1 MLSMRIYSEMKQRR
15 LFKLSLLALSIYSH
29 FSVATELNLDFIQGT
44 SVIPSIMK
52 TDTALPAGHYV
63 VDVLV
68 NNERTGRAN
77 IVITEEDEKNNR
89 LCLSSEWLD
98 NAGVMMKKDAYY
110 DVFDKEKQCYVLT
123 RNPHTKVDFD
133 YGAQTLKFNI
143 PQAYLLSKTDPARW
157 DYGVNGGRLKYYSNF
172 NKNVHDD
179 VNAFGNF
186 DGAINLG
193 RWVLSSNMNVSHE
206 RDKTEFTSSDLTMS
220 TAISQ
225 VQGDLLLGKSQ
236 TRTELF
242 SDFNFY
248 GAAIRSNSNMR
259 PWESRG
265 YAPDIS
271 GIASTPSRITV
282 KQNGYTVYSKMVPA
296 GPYRLDDLRPMGNGD
311 LVVTVEDESGNK
323 TEQVYPVTTLPTLL
337 RPGEFQYNVAVGKK
351 NNSNE
356 LDKAFHSDTDLFWL
370 GSLDYGFS
378 TTTLNSA
385 FILNDDYQAGGL
397 GVTQMLGGLGALSLS
412 ANVSKASYDNGEV
425 KTGESFSAKYA
436 KSFTDRTD
444 LQLLTYRYQ
453 SKGYVEF
460 ADFNPKDIWRYARYG
475 GQRSRYEARLSHRF
489 DGTYLS
495 GSYWRQDYWMREGTD
510 TGSTL
515 SFSTSVFDSVS
526 VFLNGSYSKYAWSD
540 KADYAVSLSLSVP
553 FDLKGTRHYSSN
565 SVGYTRTGGTTFNTS
580 VSAMPTERLNYSLSA
595 NAGSKGERGASASA
609 SYAFDAIQTNL
620 GVSRSYNK
628 HGNSQTSFSGS
639 VSGSVLGTSET
650 GPLFTK
656 ESSDTVGI
664 VSIPGV
670 EGISVNGSMPTNRD
684 GNTVV
689 WLSEYSENSINI
701 NMDNVPD
708 DMEFETTSYNV
719 VPTEKA
725 MVYRKFGFENVLR
738 YILRVKDAQ
747 GNYLTGGDAKTEQG
761 LNAGF
766 ISNNGVLLMNM
777 LAEPEAVSV
786 NIGDGKQCRFSVAGL
801 KANTNKVQEVRC
813 E

>member
-1 MLSMRIYSEMKQRR
+1 METRR
-15 LFKLSLLALSIYSH
+15 LFRLSLLALSIYSH
-29 FSVATELNLDFIQGT
+29 FSAATELNLDFIQGT
-44 SVIPSIMK
+44 SVIPSILK
-52 TDTALPAGHYV
+52 GNSAYPGGQYI

-68 NNERTGRAN
+68 NNERTGRADF
-77 IVITEEDEKNNR
+77 VVTEEDEKNNR
-89 LCLSSEWLD
+89 LCLSPEWLD
-98 NAGVMMKKDAYY
+98 NAGVLMKKDAYD

-157 DYGVNGGRLKYYSNF
+157 DYGVNGGRLKYYGNF

-179 VNAFGNF
+179 VHAFGNF
-186 DGAINLG
+186 DAAINLG
-193 RWVLSSNMNVSHE
+193 RWVLSSNMNVSHD
-206 RDKTEFTSSDLTMS
+206 RDKTEFTSSDLTLS

-248 GAAIRSNSNMR
+248 GASLRSNSNMR

-271 GIASTPSRITV
+271 GIAPTPSRITV

-337 RPGEFQYNVAVGKK
+337 RPGEFQYNLAVGKK

-356 LDKAFHSDTDLFWL
+356 LDKAFDSDTGAFWL

-385 FILNDDYQAGGL
+385 LILNEDYQSGGL
-397 GVTQMLGGLGALSLS
+397 GFTQMLGGFGAISLS
-412 ANVSKASYDNGEV
+412 ANVAKASYDNSKE

-460 ADFNPKDIWRYARYG
+460 ADFNPKDTDAWRYG
-475 GQRSRYEARLSHRF
+475 NQKSRYEARLSHRF

-495 GSYWRQDYWMREGTD
+495 GSYWRQDYWMRDGHD

-515 SFSTSVFDSVS
+515 SLSTSFDAVS

-540 KADYAVSLSLSVP
+540 KADYSVSLSLSVP

-565 SVGYTRTGGTTFNTS
+565 SVGYTRTGGSTFNTS
-580 VSAMPTERLNYSLSA
+580 VSAMPTDRFNYSLSA
-595 NAGSKGERGASASA
+595 NAGSKGDRGASASA
-609 SYAFDAIQTNL
+609 SYAFDAIQTNMA
-620 GVSRSYNK
+620 VSRSYNK
-628 HGNSQTSFSGS
+628 QGNSQTSFSGG

-670 EGISVNGSMPTNRD
+670 EGVSVNGSMPTNSK

-689 WLSEYSENSINI
+689 WLSEYSENHINI

-708 DMEFETTSYNV
+708 NVEFETSSFRV
-719 VPTEKA
+719 VPTEGA

-738 YILRVKDAQ
+738 YIVRVKDAQ
-747 GNYLTGGDAKTEQG
+747 GNYLTGGDARTEQG

-777 LAEPEAVSV
+777 LAEPKSVSV
-786 NIGDGKQCRFSVAGL
+786 DTGAGKQCRFSMAGL

>member
-1 MLSMRIYSEMKQRR
+1 MKQCH
-15 LFKLSLLALSIYSH
+15 LLKLSLLALSICSH

-44 SVIPSIMK
+44 SVIPSILK
-52 TDTALPAGHYV
+52 SDAALPAGQYI
-63 VDVLV
+63 VDVIV

-77 IVITEEDEKNNR
+77 LVISEVDEKNNT
-89 LCLSSEWLD
+89 LCLSPEWL
-98 NAGVMMKKDAYY
+98 AHARVMIKKDAY
-110 DVFDKEKQCYVLT
+110 DDAFDKKKQCYVLT
-123 RNPHTKVDFD
+123 RNSHTKVDFD

-157 DYGVNGGRLKYYSNF
+157 DYGVNGGRLKYYGNF
-172 NKNVHDD
+172 NKNVHND
-179 VNAFGNF
+179 VNAFSNF
-186 DGAINLG
+186 DAAINLG
-193 RWVLSSNMNVSHE
+193 RWVLSSNMNVSHN
-206 RDKTEFTSSDLTMS
+206 RDKTEVTSSDLTLS

-225 VQGDLLLGKSQ
+225 AQGDLLLGKSQ

-248 GAAIRSNSNMR
+248 GMALRSNSNMR
-259 PWESRG
+259 PWESRE

-271 GIASTPSRITV
+271 GIAFSPSRISV

-296 GPYRLDDLRPMGNGD
+296 GPYHLDDLRPMGNGD

-323 TEQVYPVTTLPTLL
+323 TEQIYPVTTLPTLL

-356 LDKAFHSDTDLFWL
+356 LDKAIHSDAGLFWL

-378 TTTLNSA
+378 TATLNSA
-385 FILNDDYQAGGL
+385 FILNNDYQAGGL

-412 ANVSKASYDNGEV
+412 ANVSKARYDDGEE

-460 ADFNPKDIWRYARYG
+460 ADFNPKDTWMYVRYDG
-475 GQRSRYEARLSHRF
+475 LRSRYEARLSHRF
-489 DGTYLS
+489 DSIYLS
-495 GSYWRQDYWMREGTD
+495 GSYWRQDYWMHEGTD
-510 TGSTL
+510 IGNTL

-540 KADYAVSLSLSVP
+540 KADYSVSLSLSVP
-553 FDLKGTRHYSSN
+553 FDLKGTQHYASN
-565 SVGYTRTGGTTFNTS
+565 SVGYTHNGGTTFNTS
-580 VSAMPTERLNYSLSA
+580 VSATPTGRFNYSLSA
-595 NAGSKGERGASASA
+595 NVGSKGDRGASASA
-609 SYAFDAIQTNL
+609 SYAFDAIQTNI

-650 GPLFTK
+650 GLLFTK

-670 EGISVNGSMPTNRD
+670 EGVSVNGSMPTNRD

-689 WLSEYSENSINI
+689 WLSEYSENSLNI

-708 DMEFETTSYNV
+708 NMEFETTSYNV

-725 MVYRKFGFENVLR
+725 MIYRKFGFKNVLR
-738 YILRVKDAQ
+738 YILRVKGTQ

-761 LNAGF
+761 INAGF

-777 LAEPEAVSV
+777 LAEPKAVSV
-786 NIGDGKQCRFSVAGL
+786 NTGDGKQCSFSMAGL

>member
-1 MLSMRIYSEMKQRR
+1 MKQRR

-44 SVIPSIMK
+44 SVIPSILK
-52 TDTALPAGHYV
+52 TDTALPAGQYV

-77 IVITEEDEKNNR
+77 LVITEADEKNNS
-89 LCLSSEWLD
+89 LCLSPEWLD
-98 NAGVMMKKDAYY
+98 NAGVMMKQDAY
-110 DVFDKEKQCYVLT
+110 DEAFDKEEQCYVLT
-123 RNPHTKVDFD
+123 RNPHTKVAFD

-157 DYGVNGGRLKYYSNF
+157 DYGVNGGRLKYYGNF
-172 NKNVHDD
+172 NKTVHNDM
-179 VNAFGNF
+179 NAFGNL
-186 DGAINLG
+186 DATINLG
-193 RWVLSSNMNVSHE
+193 RWVLSSNMNVSHV
-206 RDKTEFTSSDLTMS
+206 RDKTEFTSSDLTLS

-225 VQGDLLLGKSQ
+225 VQGDLFLGKSQ

-248 GAAIRSNSNMR
+248 GAALRSNSNMR

-265 YAPDIS
+265 YALDIS
-271 GIASTPSRITV
+271 GVAPTPSRITV

-311 LVVTVEDESGNK
+311 LVVIVEDESGNK
-323 TEQVYPVTTLPTLL
+323 TEQVYPVTILPTLL
-337 RPGEFQYNVAVGKK
+337 RPGEFQYNVAMGKK

-356 LDKAFHSDTDLFWL
+356 LDKAFHSDTGLFWL

-397 GVTQMLGGLGALSLS
+397 GGTQMLGGLGALSLS
-412 ANVSKASYDNGEV
+412 ANVSKASYDNGEE
-425 KTGESFSAKYA
+425 KSGQSFSVKYA

-460 ADFNPKDIWRYARYG
+460 AEFNPKDIWRYG
-475 GQRSRYEARLSHRF
+475 NQKSRYEARLSHRF

-495 GSYWRQDYWMREGTD
+495 GSYWRQDYWMRDGHD

-515 SFSTSVFDSVS
+515 SFSTSVFDSMS
-526 VFLNGSYSKYAWSD
+526 LFLNGSYSKYAWSD
-540 KADYAVSLSLSVP
+540 KADYSVSLSVSVP
-553 FDLKGTRHYSSN
+553 FDLKGPSHYSSN

-580 VSAMPTERLNYSLSA
+580 MSAMPTDRFNYSLSA
-595 NAGSKGERGASASA
+595 NAGSKGDRGASASA
-609 SYAFDAIQTNL
+609 SYAFDAIQTNM
-620 GVSRSYNK
+620 GVSRSYNR

-670 EGISVNGSMPTNRD
+670 EGVSVNSSMPTNSD

-747 GNYLTGGDAKTEQG
+747 GNYLTGGDANTEQG

-777 LAEPEAVSV
+777 LAEPKTVSV
-786 NIGDGKQCRFSVAGL
+786 NTGDGKQCRFSMAGL

>member
-1 MLSMRIYSEMKQRR
+1 MDRRR

-44 SVIPSIMK
+44 SVIPSILK
-52 TDTALPAGHYV
+52 ADAALPAGQYV

-68 NNERTGRAN
+68 NNERTGRVNLA
-77 IVITEEDEKNNR
+77 ITEEDEKNNR
-89 LCLSSEWLD
+89 LCLSPEWLN
-98 NAGVMMKKDAYY
+98 NAGVMMKKDAYD
-110 DVFDKEKQCYVLT
+110 DVFDKEKQCYFLT
-123 RNPHTKVDFD
+123 RTPHTKVDFN

-143 PQAYLLSKTDPARW
+143 PQAYLLSKTDPVRW
-157 DYGVNGGRLKYYSNF
+157 DYGVNGGRLKYYGNF
-172 NKNVHDD
+172 NRTVHGDI
-179 VNAFGNF
+179 NAFGNL
-186 DGAINLG
+186 DAAINLG
-193 RWVLSSNMNVSHE
+193 RWVLSSNMNVSHYK
-206 RDKTEFTSSDLTMS
+206 DKTEFTSSDLTLS

-225 VQGDLLLGKSQ
+225 VRGDLLLGKSQ

-248 GAAIRSNSNMR
+248 GAALRSNSNML

-271 GIASTPSRITV
+271 GVASIPSRITV
-282 KQNGYTVYSKMVPA
+282 KQNGYTVYSKMIPA

-337 RPGEFQYNVAVGKK
+337 RPGEFQYNVAMGKK

-356 LDKAFHSDTDLFWL
+356 LDKAFHSDTGLFWL

-397 GVTQMLGGLGALSLS
+397 GVTQILGGLGALSLS
-412 ANVSKASYDNGEV
+412 ASVSKASYDNEEG
-425 KTGESFSAKYA
+425 KTGQSFSVKYA

-444 LQLLTYRYQ
+444 LQLLTHRYQ

-460 ADFNPKDIWRYARYG
+460 AEFNPKDIWRYG
-475 GQRSRYEARLSHRF
+475 NQKSRYEARLLHRF

-495 GSYWRQDYWMREGTD
+495 GSYWHQDYWMREGSD

-515 SFSTSVFDSVS
+515 SLSTSVFDSVS
-526 VFLNGSYSKYAWSD
+526 VFLNGAYSKYAWSD
-540 KADYAVSLSLSVP
+540 KADYSVSLSLSVP

-565 SVGYTRTGGTTFNTS
+565 SVGYTRIGGTTFNTS
-580 VSAMPTERLNYSLSA
+580 VSATPTDRFNYSLSA
-595 NAGSKGERGASASA
+595 NAGSKGDRGASASA
-609 SYAFDAIQTNL
+609 SYAFDVIQTNM

-628 HGNSQTSFSGS
+628 YGSSQTSFSGS
-639 VSGSVLGTSET
+639 VSGAVLGTTET

-670 EGISVNGSMPTNRD
+670 EGVSVNGSMPTNRD

-701 NMDNVPD
+701 NMENVPD
-708 DMEFETTSYNV
+708 NMEFETTSYNV

-725 MVYRKFGFENVLR
+725 MVYRKFGFEHVLR

-777 LAEPEAVSV
+777 LAEPKAVSV
-786 NIGDGKQCRFSVAGL
+786 NTGDGRQCRFSMAGL

>member
-1 MLSMRIYSEMKQRR
+1 MKLKRFPRI
-15 LFKLSLLALSIYSH
+15 SLLALSIWYSH
-29 FSVATELNLDFIQGT
+29 FSLADELNLDFIQGV
-44 SVIPSIMK
+44 SVIPSILK
-52 TDTALPAGHYV
+52 NDANYPEGQYI
-63 VDVLV
+63 VDVAV
-68 NNERTGRAN
+68 NKERTGRTDLN
-77 IVITEEDEKNNR
+77 ISKEDEQNNM
-89 LCLSSEWLD
+89 LCFTPEWLEK
-98 NAGVMMKKDAYY
+98 AGVLLNADAYQ
-110 DVFDKEKQCYVLT
+110 DVFDEGKGCYVLAKK
-123 RNPHTKVDFD
+123 PHTLIDFD
-133 YGAQTLKFNI
+133 YGAQALNFNI

-157 DYGVNGGRLKYYSNF
+157 DYGVNGGRLKYYGNF
-172 NKNVHDD
+172 NKTVHDD
-179 VNAFGNF
+179 FNAFGNLNA
-186 DGAINLG
+186 AINMG
-193 RWVLSSNMNVSHE
+193 RWVLSSNTNVSYS
-206 RDKTEFTSSDLTMS
+206 DNKTEFASSDLTLS

-248 GAAIRSNSNMR
+248 GAALRSNSNMR
-259 PWESRG
+259 PWDARG

-271 GIASTPSRITV
+271 GVAPTPSRITV

-311 LVVTVEDESGNK
+311 LVVIVEDESGNK

-337 RPGEFQYNVAVGKK
+337 RPGEFQYNVAMGKK

-356 LDKAFHSDTDLFWL
+356 LDKAFHSDTGLFWL
-370 GSLDYGFS
+370 GSLDYGFT

-385 FILNDDYQAGGL
+385 AILNENYQSGGL
-397 GVTQMLGGLGALSLS
+397 GVTQMLGGLGAVSLS
-412 ANVSKASYDNGEV
+412 ANVSKARYDNGEE
-425 KTGESFSAKYA
+425 KTGQSFSAKYA
-436 KSFTDRTD
+436 KNFSDKTD

-475 GQRSRYEARLSHRF
+475 GQRSRYEARLSQRF

-495 GSYWRQDYWMREGTD
+495 GSYWWQDYWMREGHDAGGTV
-510 TGSTL
+510 SM
-515 SFSTSVFDSVS
+515 STSVFDSVS
-526 VFLNGSYSKYAWSD
+526 LFLNGSYSKYAWSD
-540 KADYAVSLSLSVP
+540 KADYSVSLSVSVP

-565 SVGYTRTGGTTFNTS
+565 SVGYTRTGGTTFNSS
-580 VSAMPTERLNYSLSA
+580 VSATPTDRFNYSLGA
-595 NAGSKGERGASASA
+595 NAGSKGDRGASASA
-609 SYAFDAIQTNL
+609 SYAFDAIQTNM
-620 GVSRSYNK
+620 GVSRSYSK
-628 HGNSQTSFSGS
+628 RGNSQTSFSGS

-670 EGISVNGSMPTNRD
+670 EGVSVNGSMPTNSD

-708 DMEFETTSYNV
+708 NMEFETTSYNV

-747 GNYLTGGDAKTEQG
+747 GNDLTGGDAKTELG

-777 LAEPEAVSV
+777 LAEPKTVSV
-786 NIGDGKQCRFSVAGL
+786 DTGDGKQCRFSMAGL
-801 KANTNKVQEVRC
+801 KANINKVQEVRC

>member
-1 MLSMRIYSEMKQRR
+1 
-15 LFKLSLLALSIYSH
+15 
-29 FSVATELNLDFIQGT
+29 
-44 SVIPSIMK
+44 
-52 TDTALPAGHYV
+52 
-63 VDVLV
+63 
-68 NNERTGRAN
+68 
-77 IVITEEDEKNNR
+77 
-89 LCLSSEWLD
+89 
-98 NAGVMMKKDAYY
+98 MMKKNAY
-110 DVFDKEKQCYVLT
+110 DGVFDKEKQCYVLT

-133 YGAQTLKFNI
+133 YGAQTLKFKI
-143 PQAYLLSKTDPARW
+143 PRAYLLSKTDA
-157 DYGVNGGRLKYYSNF
+157 
-172 NKNVHDD
+172 
-179 VNAFGNF
+179 
-186 DGAINLG
+186 AINLG
-193 RWVLSSNMNVSHE
+193 RRVLSSNMNIS
-206 RDKTEFTSSDLTMS
+206 RSDNKTELTSSDLTLS

-248 GAAIRSNSNMR
+248 GAALRSNSNMR

-282 KQNGYTVYSKMVPA
+282 KQNGYTVYSRMVPA

-323 TEQVYPVTTLPTLL
+323 IEQIYPVTTLPTLL
-337 RPGEFQYNVAVGKK
+337 RLGDFQYNLAVGKK

-356 LDKAFHSDTDLFWL
+356 LDKAFHSDSGLFWL

-385 FILNDDYQAGGL
+385 FILNVDYQAGGL
-397 GVTQMLGGLGALSLS
+397 GVTQMLGRLGALSLS
-412 ANVSKASYDNGEV
+412 ANVSKASYDDGEV

-436 KSFTDRTD
+436 KSFSARTD

-460 ADFNPKDIWRYARYG
+460 VDFNPVDSWRRRG
-475 GQRSRYEARLSHRF
+475 GNQKSRYEARLSHRF

-495 GSYWRQDYWMREGTD
+495 GSYWRQDYWIREGHD
-510 TGSTL
+510 TGGTL
-515 SFSTSVFDSVS
+515 SLSTSFDGVS
-526 VFLNGSYSKYAWSD
+526 VFLNGTHSRYVWSD
-540 KADYAVSLSLSVP
+540 KADYSVSLNLSVP
-553 FDLKGTRHYSSN
+553 FDLKGTRNYSSN
-565 SVGYTRTGGTTFNTS
+565 SVGYTRTSGTTFNSS
-580 VSAMPTERLNYSLSA
+580 VSAMPTDRFNYSLSA
-595 NAGSKGERGASASA
+595 NAGSKGNRGASASA
-609 SYAFDAIQTNL
+609 SYAFDAIQTNM
-620 GVSRSYNK
+620 GVSRSYSK

-639 VSGSVLGTSET
+639 ISGSVLGTAET

-656 ESSDTVGI
+656 ESSGTVGI
-664 VSIPGV
+664 ISIPGV
-670 EGISVNGSMPTNRD
+670 KGVSVNSSMPTNSR

-708 DMEFETTSYNV
+708 NMEFETTSYKV
-719 VPTEKA
+719 VPTEGA

-777 LAEPEAVSV
+777 LAEPTSVSV
-786 NIGDGKQCRFSVAGL
+786 DTGDGKQCRFSMAGL
-801 KANTNKVQEVRC
+801 KANTNKGQEVRC

>member
-1 MLSMRIYSEMKQRR
+1 MKQRR

-29 FSVATELNLDFIQGT
+29 FSIATELNLDFIHGA
-44 SVIPSIMK
+44 SFIPSILK
-52 TDTALPAGHYV
+52 TDTTLPAGQYA

-68 NNERTGRAN
+68 NNERTGRVN
-77 IVITEEDEKNNR
+77 LIITEEDEKNNR
-89 LCLSSEWLD
+89 LCLSPEWLN
-98 NAGVMMKKDAYY
+98 NAGVIMRKESY
-110 DVFDKEKQCYVLT
+110 DNVLDKEKQCYVLT

-157 DYGVNGGRLKYYSNF
+157 DYGVNGGRLKYYGNF
-172 NKNVHDD
+172 NKT
-179 VNAFGNF
+179 
-186 DGAINLG
+186 
-193 RWVLSSNMNVSHE
+193 RWVLSSNMNVSHV
-206 RDKTEFTSSDLTMS
+206 RDKTKITSSDLTLS
-220 TAISQ
+220 TAISP

-236 TRTELF
+236 TRTGLF

-248 GAAIRSNSNMR
+248 GAALRSNSNMR

-282 KQNGYTVYSKMVPA
+282 KQNEYTVYSKMVPA

-311 LVVTVEDESGNK
+311 LVVIIEDESGHK

-337 RPGEFQYNVAVGKK
+337 RPGEFQYNLAAGKK
-351 NNSNE
+351 NNSND
-356 LDKAFHSDTDLFWL
+356 LDKAFHSDTGLFWL

-378 TTTLNSA
+378 TTTLNSS

-397 GVTQMLGGLGALSLS
+397 GVTQMLGELGALSLS
-412 ANVSKASYDNGEV
+412 ANVSKARYDDAEV
-425 KTGESFSAKYA
+425 KTGESFSVKYA
-436 KSFTDRTD
+436 KSFAERTD

-453 SKGYVEF
+453 SKGYTEF
-460 ADFNPKDIWRYARYG
+460 ADFNPKDMKRYG
-475 GQRSRYEARLSHRF
+475 TQKSRYEARLSHRF
-489 DGTYLS
+489 DNTYLS
-495 GSYWRQDYWMREGTD
+495 GSYWRQDYWMREGHD
-510 TGSTL
+510 IGGTL
-515 SFSTSVFDSVS
+515 SLSSSFDGVS
-526 VFLNGSYSKYAWSD
+526 VFLNGSHSKYVWSD
-540 KADYAVSLSLSVP
+540 KADYSVSLSLSVP
-553 FDLKGTRHYSSN
+553 FGLKGPHHYSSN

-580 VSAMPTERLNYSLSA
+580 VSAMPTERLNYSLNA
-595 NAGSKGERGASASA
+595 NAGSKGERGASASV

-620 GVSRSYNK
+620 GGSRTYSK

-639 VSGSVLGTSET
+639 VSGSVLGTSES

-670 EGISVNGSMPTNRD
+670 EGVSVNGSMPTNHD
-684 GNTVV
+684 GNTIV

-701 NMDNVPD
+701 NMENVPD

-725 MVYRKFGFENVLR
+725 IVYRKFGFENVLR

-766 ISNNGVLLMNM
+766 ISNNGVLLINM
-777 LAEPEAVSV
+777 LAEPKAVRV
-786 NIGDGKQCRFSVAGL
+786 NTADGKQCHFSMAGL

>member
-1 MLSMRIYSEMKQRR
+1 MKLRR
-15 LFKLSLLALSIYSH
+15 FPKISLLALSIWYSH
-29 FSVATELNLDFIQGT
+29 FSLADELNLDFIQGV
-44 SVIPSIMK
+44 SVIPSILK
-52 TDTALPAGHYV
+52 SDANYPEGQYI
-63 VDVLV
+63 VDVAV
-68 NNERTGRAN
+68 NKERTGRIDLN
-77 IVITEEDEKNNR
+77 ISKEDEQNNM
-89 LCLSSEWLD
+89 LCFSPEWLEK
-98 NAGVMMKKDAYY
+98 AGVMLNTDAYQ
-110 DVFDKEKQCYVLT
+110 DVFDEGKGCYFLAKK
-123 RNPHTKVDFD
+123 PHTLIDFD
-133 YGAQTLKFNI
+133 YGAQALNFNI

-157 DYGVNGGRLKYYSNF
+157 DYGVNGGRLKYYGNF
-172 NKNVHDD
+172 NKTVHNDF
-179 VNAFGNF
+179 NAFGNL
-186 DGAINLG
+186 DAAINLG
-193 RWVLSSNMNVSHE
+193 RWVLSSNMNVSHS
-206 RDKTEFTSSDLTMS
+206 DNKTEFTSSDLTLS

-248 GAAIRSNSNMR
+248 GAALRSNSNMR

-271 GIASTPSRITV
+271 GVAPTPSRITV

-356 LDKAFHSDTDLFWL
+356 LDKAFDSDTGLFWL
-370 GSLDYGFS
+370 GSLDYGFT

-385 FILNDDYQAGGL
+385 AILNENYQSGGL
-397 GVTQMLGGLGALSLS
+397 GVTQMLGGLGAVSLS
-412 ANVSKASYDNGEV
+412 ANVSKARYDNGEE
-425 KTGESFSAKYA
+425 KTGQSFSAKYA
-436 KSFTDRTD
+436 KSFSDKTD

-475 GQRSRYEARLSHRF
+475 GQRSRYEARLSQRF

-495 GSYWRQDYWMREGTD
+495 GSYWWQDYWMREGHDAGGTV
-510 TGSTL
+510 SM
-515 SFSTSVFDSVS
+515 STSVFDSVS
-526 VFLNGSYSKYAWSD
+526 LFLNGSYSKYAWSD
-540 KADYAVSLSLSVP
+540 KPDYSVSLSVSVP

-565 SVGYTRTGGTTFNTS
+565 SVGYTRTGGTTFNSS
-580 VSAMPTERLNYSLSA
+580 VSATPTDRFNYSLGA
-595 NAGSKGERGASASA
+595 NAGSKGDRGASASA
-609 SYAFDAIQTNL
+609 SYAFDAIQTNF
-620 GVSRSYNK
+620 GVSRSYSK
-628 HGNSQTSFSGS
+628 QGYSQTSFSGS
-639 VSGSVLGTSET
+639 VSGSVLGTTET

-670 EGISVNGSMPTNRD
+670 EGVSVNGSMPTNSD

-777 LAEPEAVSV
+777 LAEPKTVSV
-786 NIGDGKQCRFSVAGL
+786 NTGDGKQCRFSMAGL
-801 KANTNKVQEVRC
+801 KANTDKVQEVRC

>member
-1 MLSMRIYSEMKQRR
+1 MKLRR

-44 SVIPSIMK
+44 RVIPSILK
-52 TDTALPAGHYV
+52 TDTALPAGQYF

-68 NNERTGRAN
+68 NNGRVGRAN
-77 IVITEEDEKNNR
+77 LVITEADEKNNR

-98 NAGVMMKKDAYY
+98 NAGVMMKKDAY
-110 DVFDKEKQCYVLT
+110 DDAFDKEKQCYVLA

-143 PQAYLLSKTDPARW
+143 PQAYLLSKTDPSRW
-157 DYGVNGGRLKYYSNF
+157 DYGVNGGRLKYYGNF

-186 DGAINLG
+186 DAVINLG
-193 RWVLSSNMNVSHE
+193 RWILSSNMNVSHD
-206 RDKTEFTSSDLTMS
+206 RDKTEFTSSDLTLS

-248 GAAIRSNSNMR
+248 GAALRSNSNMR

-296 GPYRLDDLRPMGNGD
+296 GPYRLDDLRPMGNGN

-337 RPGEFQYNVAVGKK
+337 RPGEFQYNLAAGKK

-356 LDKAFHSDTDLFWL
+356 LDKAFHSDTGLFWL

-460 ADFNPKDIWRYARYG
+460 ADFNPKDVWRYG
-475 GQRSRYEARLSHRF
+475 NQKSRYEARLSHRF

-495 GSYWRQDYWMREGTD
+495 GSWWHQDYWMREGAD

-526 VFLNGSYSKYAWSD
+526 VFLNGSYSKYTWSD
-540 KADYAVSLSLSVP
+540 KADYSVSLSLSVP

-565 SVGYTRTGGTTFNTS
+565 SVGYIRNGGTTFNTS
-580 VSAMPTERLNYSLSA
+580 VSATPTDRFNYSLSA
-595 NAGSKGERGASASA
+595 NAGSKGDRGASASA
-609 SYAFDAIQTNL
+609 SYAFDAIQTNMR
-620 GVSRSYNK
+620 VSRSYNK

-639 VSGSVLGTSET
+639 ASGSVLSTSET

-656 ESSDTVGI
+656 ESADTVGI

-670 EGISVNGSMPTNRD
+670 EGVSVNGSMPTNSD

-708 DMEFETTSYNV
+708 NMEFETTSYNV

-761 LNAGF
+761 VNAGF

-777 LAEPEAVSV
+777 LAEPKTVSV
-786 NIGDGKQCRFSVAGL
+786 DTGTGKQCHFSMAGL
-801 KANTNKVQEVRC
+801 KVNTNKVQEVRC

>member
-1 MLSMRIYSEMKQRR
+1 MKQRR

-44 SVIPSIMK
+44 SVIPSILK
-52 TDTALPAGHYV
+52 TDTALPAGQYV

-77 IVITEEDEKNNR
+77 LVITEADEKNNS
-89 LCLSSEWLD
+89 LCLSPEWLD
-98 NAGVMMKKDAYY
+98 NAGVMMKQDAY
-110 DVFDKEKQCYVLT
+110 DEAFDKEEQCYVLT
-123 RNPHTKVDFD
+123 RNPHTKVAFD

-157 DYGVNGGRLKYYSNF
+157 DYGVNGGRLKYYGNF
-172 NKNVHDD
+172 NKTVHNDM
-179 VNAFGNF
+179 NAFGNL
-186 DGAINLG
+186 DATINLG
-193 RWVLSSNMNVSHE
+193 RWVLSSNMNVSHV
-206 RDKTEFTSSDLTMS
+206 RDKTEFTSSDLTLS

-225 VQGDLLLGKSQ
+225 VQGDLFLGKSQ

-248 GAAIRSNSNMR
+248 GAALRSNSNMR
-259 PWESRG
+259 PRESRG
-265 YAPDIS
+265 YALDIS
-271 GIASTPSRITV
+271 GVAPTPSRITV

-311 LVVTVEDESGNK
+311 LVVIVEDESGNK
-323 TEQVYPVTTLPTLL
+323 TEQVYPVTILPTLL
-337 RPGEFQYNVAVGKK
+337 RPGEFQYNVAMGKK

-356 LDKAFHSDTDLFWL
+356 LDKAFHSDTGLFWL

-397 GVTQMLGGLGALSLS
+397 GGTQMLGGLGALSLS
-412 ANVSKASYDNGEV
+412 ANVSKASYDNGEE
-425 KTGESFSAKYA
+425 KSGQSFSVKYA

-460 ADFNPKDIWRYARYG
+460 AEFNPKDIWRYG
-475 GQRSRYEARLSHRF
+475 NQKSRYEARLSHRF

-495 GSYWRQDYWMREGTD
+495 GSYWRQDYWMRDGHD

-515 SFSTSVFDSVS
+515 SFSTSVFDSMS
-526 VFLNGSYSKYAWSD
+526 LFLNGSYSKYAWSD
-540 KADYAVSLSLSVP
+540 KADYSVSLSVSVP
-553 FDLKGTRHYSSN
+553 FDLKGPRHYSSN

-580 VSAMPTERLNYSLSA
+580 MSAMPTDRFNYSLSA
-595 NAGSKGERGASASA
+595 NAGSKGDRGASASA
-609 SYAFDAIQTNL
+609 SYAFDAIQTNM
-620 GVSRSYNK
+620 GVSRSYNR

-670 EGISVNGSMPTNRD
+670 EGVSVNSSMPTNSD

-747 GNYLTGGDAKTEQG
+747 GNYLTGGDANTEQG

-777 LAEPEAVSV
+777 LAEPKTVSV
-786 NIGDGKQCRFSVAGL
+786 NTGDGKQCRFSMAGL

>member
-1 MLSMRIYSEMKQRR
+1 MKLKR
-15 LFKLSLLALSIYSH
+15 FPEISLLALSIWYSH
-29 FSVATELNLDFIQGT
+29 FSLADELNLDFIQGV
-44 SVIPSIMK
+44 SVIPSILK
-52 TDTALPAGHYV
+52 NDANYPEGQYI
-63 VDVLV
+63 VDVAV
-68 NNERTGRAN
+68 NKERTGRTDLN
-77 IVITEEDEKNNR
+77 ISKEDEQNNM
-89 LCLSSEWLD
+89 LCFTPEWLEK
-98 NAGVMMKKDAYY
+98 AGVLLNADAYQ
-110 DVFDKEKQCYVLT
+110 DVFDEGKGCYVLAKK
-123 RNPHTKVDFD
+123 PHTLIDFD
-133 YGAQTLKFNI
+133 YGAQALNFNI

-157 DYGVNGGRLKYYSNF
+157 DYGVNGGRLKYYGNF
-172 NKNVHDD
+172 NKTVHNDF
-179 VNAFGNF
+179 NAFGNF
-186 DGAINLG
+186 DAAINLG
-193 RWVLSSNMNVSHE
+193 RWVLSSNMNVSHS
-206 RDKTEFTSSDLTMS
+206 DNKTEFTSSDLTLS

-248 GAAIRSNSNMR
+248 GAALRSNSNMR

-271 GIASTPSRITV
+271 GVAPTPSRITV

-356 LDKAFHSDTDLFWL
+356 LDKAFDSDTGLFWL
-370 GSLDYGFS
+370 GSLDYGFT

-385 FILNDDYQAGGL
+385 AILNENYQSGGL
-397 GVTQMLGGLGALSLS
+397 GVTQMLGGLGAVSLS
-412 ANVSKASYDNGEV
+412 ANVSKARYDNGEE
-425 KTGESFSAKYA
+425 KTGQSFSAKYA
-436 KSFTDRTD
+436 KSFSDKTD

-475 GQRSRYEARLSHRF
+475 GQRSRYEARLSQRF

-495 GSYWRQDYWMREGTD
+495 GSYWWQDYWMREGHDAGGTV
-510 TGSTL
+510 SM
-515 SFSTSVFDSVS
+515 STSVFDSVS
-526 VFLNGSYSKYAWSD
+526 LFLNGSYSKYAWSD
-540 KADYAVSLSLSVP
+540 KPDYSVSLSVSVP

-565 SVGYTRTGGTTFNTS
+565 SVGYTRTGGTTFNSS
-580 VSAMPTERLNYSLSA
+580 VSATPTDRFNYSLGA
-595 NAGSKGERGASASA
+595 NAGSKGDRGASASA
-609 SYAFDAIQTNL
+609 SYAFDAIQTNF
-620 GVSRSYNK
+620 GVSRSYSK
-628 HGNSQTSFSGS
+628 QGYSQTSFSGS
-639 VSGSVLGTSET
+639 VSGSVLGTTET

-670 EGISVNGSMPTNRD
+670 EGVSVNGSMPTNSD

-708 DMEFETTSYNV
+708 NMEFETTSYNV

-777 LAEPEAVSV
+777 LAEPKTVSV
-786 NIGDGKQCRFSVAGL
+786 NTGDGKQCRFSMAGL

>member
-1 MLSMRIYSEMKQRR
+1 MKQRR
-15 LFKLSLLALSIYSH
+15 LFKLSLLALSLYSH
-29 FSVATELNLDFIQGT
+29 FSVSTELNLDFIQGT
-44 SVIPSIMK
+44 SVIPSILK
-52 TDTALPAGHYV
+52 TDSALPAGQYV

-68 NNERTGRAN
+68 NNERTGRTN
-77 IVITEEDEKNNR
+77 LFITEEDEKNNR
-89 LCLSSEWLD
+89 LCLTPEWLD
-98 NAGVMMKKDAYY
+98 NAGVMMKKDAY
-110 DVFDKEKQCYVLT
+110 DDAFDKEKQCYVLT
-123 RNPHTKVDFD
+123 RNTHTKVDFD
-133 YGAQTLKFNI
+133 YGAQSLKFNI
-143 PQAYLLSKTDPARW
+143 PQAYILSKTDPARW
-157 DYGVNGGRLKYYSNF
+157 DYGVNGGRLKYYGNF
-172 NKNVHDD
+172 NKTVHNDF
-179 VNAFGNF
+179 NGFGNL
-186 DGAINLG
+186 DAAINLG
-193 RWVLSSNMNVSHE
+193 RWVLSSNMNVSHS
-206 RDKTEFTSSDLTMS
+206 DNKTEFTSSDLTLS

-248 GAAIRSNSNMR
+248 GAALRSNRNMR

-271 GIASTPSRITV
+271 GIAPTPSRITV

-323 TEQVYPVTTLPTLL
+323 TEQFYPVTTLPSLL
-337 RPGEFQYNVAVGKK
+337 RPGEFQYNVAMGKK
-351 NNSNE
+351 NNSNK
-356 LDKAFHSDTDLFWL
+356 LDKAFHSDTGLFWL

-412 ANVSKASYDNGEV
+412 ANVSKASYDYGEV
-425 KTGESFSAKYA
+425 KTGKSFSAKYA

-453 SKGYVEF
+453 SKGHVEF
-460 ADFNPKDIWRYARYG
+460 ADFNPKDIWRYARFG

-495 GSYWRQDYWMREGTD
+495 GSWWHRDYWMREGTD

-540 KADYAVSLSLSVP
+540 KADYSVSMSVSVP

-565 SVGYTRTGGTTFNTS
+565 SVGYTQNGGSTFNTS
-580 VSAMPTERLNYSLSA
+580 VSAIPTDRFNYSLSA
-595 NAGSKGERGASASA
+595 NVGSKGSRGISASA
-609 SYAFDAIQTNL
+609 SYAFDAIQTNM

-628 HGNSQTSFSGS
+628 HGSSQTSFSGS
-639 VSGSVLGTSET
+639 ITGSVLGTSET

-670 EGISVNGSMPTNRD
+670 EGVSVNSSMPTNSD

-708 DMEFETTSYNV
+708 DMEFETTSYKV

-725 MVYRKFGFENVLR
+725 IVYRKFGFENVLR

-766 ISNNGVLLMNM
+766 ISNSGVLLMNM
-777 LAEPEAVSV
+777 LAEPQTVSV
-786 NIGDGKQCRFSVAGL
+786 NTGDGKQCRFSIVGL

>member
-1 MLSMRIYSEMKQRR
+1 MKQRR
-15 LFKLSLLALSIYSH
+15 LFKLSLLALSMYSH
-29 FSVATELNLDFIQGT
+29 FSVSTELNLDFIQGT
-44 SVIPSIMK
+44 SVIPSILK
-52 TDTALPAGHYV
+52 TDTTLPAGQYV

-68 NNERTGRAN
+68 NNERTKRAN
-77 IVITEEDEKNNR
+77 LVITEEDETNDS
-89 LCLSSEWLD
+89 LCLTPEWLD
-98 NAGVMMKKDAYY
+98 NAGVMMKK
-110 DVFDKEKQCYVLT
+110 
-123 RNPHTKVDFD
+123 N
-133 YGAQTLKFNI
+133 
-143 PQAYLLSKTDPARW
+143 AYLLSKTDPARW
-157 DYGVNGGRLKYYSNF
+157 DYGVNGGRLKYYGNF
-172 NKNVHDD
+172 NKTVHNDF
-179 VNAFGNF
+179 NAFGNL
-186 DGAINLG
+186 DAAINLG
-193 RWVLSSNMNVSHE
+193 RWVLSSNMNIS
-206 RDKTEFTSSDLTMS
+206 RSDNKTELTSSDLTLS

-248 GAAIRSNSNMR
+248 GAALRSNSNMR

-282 KQNGYTVYSKMVPA
+282 KQNGYTVYSRMVPA

-323 TEQVYPVTTLPTLL
+323 IEQIYPVTTLPTLL
-337 RPGEFQYNVAVGKK
+337 RPGDFQYNLAVGKK

-356 LDKAFHSDTDLFWL
+356 LDKAFHSDSGLFWL

-385 FILNDDYQAGGL
+385 FILNVDYQAGGL

-412 ANVSKASYDNGEV
+412 ANVSKASYDDGEV

-436 KSFTDRTD
+436 KSFSARTD

-460 ADFNPKDIWRYARYG
+460 VDFNPVDSWRRRG
-475 GQRSRYEARLSHRF
+475 GNQKSRYEARLSHRF
-489 DGTYLS
+489 DDTYLS
-495 GSYWRQDYWMREGTD
+495 GSYWRQDYWIREGHD
-510 TGSTL
+510 TGGTL
-515 SFSTSVFDSVS
+515 SLSTSFDGVS
-526 VFLNGSYSKYAWSD
+526 VFLNGTHSRYVWSD
-540 KADYAVSLSLSVP
+540 KADYSVSLNLSVP
-553 FDLKGTRHYSSN
+553 FDLKGTRNYSSN
-565 SVGYTRTGGTTFNTS
+565 SVGYTRTSGTTFNSS
-580 VSAMPTERLNYSLSA
+580 VSAMPTDRFNYSLSA
-595 NAGSKGERGASASA
+595 NAGSKGNRGASASA
-609 SYAFDAIQTNL
+609 SYAFDAIQTNM
-620 GVSRSYNK
+620 GVSRSYSK

-639 VSGSVLGTSET
+639 ISGSVLGTAET

-656 ESSDTVGI
+656 ESSGTVGI
-664 VSIPGV
+664 ISIPGV
-670 EGISVNGSMPTNRD
+670 KGVSVNSSMPTNSR

-708 DMEFETTSYNV
+708 NMEFETTSYKV
-719 VPTEKA
+719 VPTEGA

-777 LAEPEAVSV
+777 LAEPTSVSV
-786 NIGDGKQCRFSVAGL
+786 DTGDGKQCRFSMAGL

>member
-1 MLSMRIYSEMKQRR
+1 MTLKRFPKI
-15 LFKLSLLALSIYSH
+15 SLLALSIWYSH
-29 FSVATELNLDFIQGT
+29 FSLADELNFDFIKGV
-44 SVIPSIMK
+44 SVIPSILK
-52 TDTALPAGHYV
+52 TDANYPEGQYV
-63 VDVLV
+63 VDVIV
-68 NNERTGRAN
+68 NKERTGRLGL
-77 IVITEEDEKNNR
+77 IISKEDEQNNM
-89 LCLSSEWLD
+89 LCFSPEWLEK
-98 NAGVMMKKDAYY
+98 AGVMLNPDAY
-110 DVFDKEKQCYVLT
+110 DDIFDEGKGCYVLS
-123 RNPHTKVDFD
+123 RKPHTRVDFD
-133 YGAQTLKFNI
+133 YGSQTLNFNI
-143 PQAYLLSKTDPARW
+143 PQAYILSKADPARW
-157 DYGVNGGRLKYYSNF
+157 DYGVNGGRLKYYGNF
-172 NKNVHDD
+172 NKTDHNDF
-179 VNAFGNF
+179 NAFGNL
-186 DGAINLG
+186 DAAINMG
-193 RWVLSSNMNVSHE
+193 RWVLSSNMNVSHS
-206 RDKTEFTSSDLTMS
+206 DNKTGLTSSDLTLS

-248 GAAIRSNSNMR
+248 GAALRSNSNMR

-271 GIASTPSRITV
+271 GIAPTPSRITV
-282 KQNGYTVYSKMVPA
+282 KQNGYTVYSKMVPT

-356 LDKAFHSDTDLFWL
+356 LDKAFHSDTGLFWL

-385 FILNDDYQAGGL
+385 LILNDDYQAGGL

-412 ANVSKASYDNGEV
+412 ANISKASYDKGEV

-436 KSFTDRTD
+436 KNFTDRTD

-460 ADFNPKDIWRYARYG
+460 ADFNPKDIWRYG
-475 GQRSRYEARLSHRF
+475 NKKSRYEARLSHRF
-489 DGTYLS
+489 EDAYLS
-495 GSYWRQDYWMREGTD
+495 GSYWRQDYWMRKGHD

-515 SFSTSVFDSVS
+515 SLSTSVFDSVS
-526 VFLNGSYSKYAWSD
+526 LFLNGSYSKYAWLD
-540 KADYAVSLSLSVP
+540 KADYSVSMSVSIP

-565 SVGYTRTGGTTFNTS
+565 SVGYTRNGGTTFNTS
-580 VSAMPTERLNYSLSA
+580 VSATPTDRFNYSLNA
-595 NAGSKGERGASASA
+595 NAGSKGDRGASVSA
-609 SYAFDAIQTNL
+609 SYAFDAIQTNM
-620 GVSRSYNK
+620 GVSSSYNK
-628 HGNSQTSFSGS
+628 RGNSQTSFSGS

-670 EGISVNGSMPTNRD
+670 EGVSVNGSMPTNSD

-719 VPTEKA
+719 VPTGKA

-747 GNYLTGGDAKTEQG
+747 GNDLTGGDAKTEQG

-777 LAEPEAVSV
+777 LAEPKTVSV
-786 NIGDGKQCRFSVAGL
+786 DTGTGKQCRFSMAGL

>member
-1 MLSMRIYSEMKQRR
+1 MNISRSDNK
-15 LFKLSLLALSIYSH
+15 
-29 FSVATELNLDFIQGT
+29 TEL
-44 SVIPSIMK
+44 
-52 TDTALPAGHYV
+52 
-63 VDVLV
+63 
-68 NNERTGRAN
+68 
-77 IVITEEDEKNNR
+77 
-89 LCLSSEWLD
+89 
-98 NAGVMMKKDAYY
+98 
-110 DVFDKEKQCYVLT
+110 
-123 RNPHTKVDFD
+123 
-133 YGAQTLKFNI
+133 
-143 PQAYLLSKTDPARW
+143 
-157 DYGVNGGRLKYYSNF
+157 
-172 NKNVHDD
+172 
-179 VNAFGNF
+179 
-186 DGAINLG
+186 
-193 RWVLSSNMNVSHE
+193 
-206 RDKTEFTSSDLTMS
+206 TSSDLTLS

-248 GAAIRSNSNMR
+248 GAALRSNSNMR

-282 KQNGYTVYSKMVPA
+282 KQNGYTVYSRMVPA

-323 TEQVYPVTTLPTLL
+323 IEQIYPVTTLPTLL
-337 RPGEFQYNVAVGKK
+337 RPGDFQYNLAVGKK

-356 LDKAFHSDTDLFWL
+356 LDKAFHSDSGLFWL

-385 FILNDDYQAGGL
+385 FILNVDYQAGGL

-412 ANVSKASYDNGEV
+412 ANVSKASYDDGEV

-436 KSFTDRTD
+436 KSFSARTD

-460 ADFNPKDIWRYARYG
+460 VDFNPVDSWRRRG
-475 GQRSRYEARLSHRF
+475 GNQKSRYEARLSHRF
-489 DGTYLS
+489 DDTYLS
-495 GSYWRQDYWMREGTD
+495 GSYWRQDYWIREGHD
-510 TGSTL
+510 TGGTL
-515 SFSTSVFDSVS
+515 SLSTSFDGVS
-526 VFLNGSYSKYAWSD
+526 VFLNGTHSRYVWSD
-540 KADYAVSLSLSVP
+540 KADYSVS
-553 FDLKGTRHYSSN
+553 RNYSSN
-565 SVGYTRTGGTTFNTS
+565 SVGYTRTSGTTFNSS
-580 VSAMPTERLNYSLSA
+580 VSAMPTDRFNYSLSA
-595 NAGSKGERGASASA
+595 NAGSKGNRGASASA
-609 SYAFDAIQTNL
+609 SYAFDAIQTNM
-620 GVSRSYNK
+620 GVSRSYSK

-639 VSGSVLGTSET
+639 ISGSVLGTAET

-656 ESSDTVGI
+656 ESSGTVGI
-664 VSIPGV
+664 ISIPGV
-670 EGISVNGSMPTNRD
+670 KGVSVNSSMPTNSR

-689 WLSEYSENSINI
+689 CLSEYSENSINI

-708 DMEFETTSYNV
+708 NMEFETTSYKV
-719 VPTEKA
+719 VPTEGA

-777 LAEPEAVSV
+777 LAEPTSVSV
-786 NIGDGKQCRFSVAGL
+786 DTGDGKQCRFSMAGL

>member
-1 MLSMRIYSEMKQRR
+1 MVLKRFPRI
-15 LFKLSLLALSIYSH
+15 SLLALSIWYSH
-29 FSVATELNLDFIQGT
+29 FSLAEELNLDFIQGI
-44 SVIPSIMK
+44 SVIPSILK
-52 TDTALPAGHYV
+52 SDTVYPQGQYI
-63 VDVLV
+63 VDVTV
-68 NNERTGRAN
+68 NKERTGRLGLN
-77 IVITEEDEKNNR
+77 ISKEEERNDM
-89 LCLSSEWLD
+89 LCFSPEWLEK
-98 NAGVMMKKDAYY
+98 AGVMLNKDVYH
-110 DVFDKEKQCYVLT
+110 DVFDEGKGCYLLAKKS
-123 RNPHTKVDFD
+123 HTLVDFD
-133 YGAQTLKFNI
+133 YGAQALNLNI

-186 DGAINLG
+186 DAAINLG

-356 LDKAFHSDTDLFWL
+356 LDKAFHSDTGLFWL

-385 FILNDDYQAGGL
+385 FILNDEYQAGGL

-664 VSIPGV
+664 VTIPGV

-777 LAEPEAVSV
+777 LAEPKAVSV
-786 NIGDGKQCRFSVAGL
+786 NTGDGKQCRFSMAGL

>member
-1 MLSMRIYSEMKQRR
+1 MKLKR
-15 LFKLSLLALSIYSH
+15 LPKISLLAMSIWYSH
-29 FSVATELNLDFIQGT
+29 FGLTDELNLDFIQGIN
-44 SVIPSIMK
+44 VVPSILK
-52 TDTALPAGHYV
+52 SDTNYPEGQYV
-63 VDVLV
+63 VDVVV
-68 NNERTGRAN
+68 NKERTGRLGLN
-77 IVITEEDEKNNR
+77 ISKEDEQNNL
-89 LCLSSEWLD
+89 LCFSPEWLEK
-98 NAGVMMKKDAYY
+98 AGVMLNTDAYQ
-110 DVFDKEKQCYVLT
+110 DVFDEGKGCYVLAKK
-123 RNPHTKVDFD
+123 PHTLIYFD
-133 YGAQTLKFNI
+133 YGAQALNFNI
-143 PQAYLLSKTDPARW
+143 PQAYLLSKTDPTRW
-157 DYGVNGGRLKYYSNF
+157 DYGVNGGRLKYYGNF
-172 NKNVHDD
+172 NKTVHDD
-179 VNAFGNF
+179 MNAFGNL
-186 DGAINLG
+186 DAAINLG
-193 RWVLSSNMNVSHE
+193 RWVLSSNMNVSHDK
-206 RDKTEFTSSDLTMS
+206 DKTEFTSSDLTLS

-248 GAAIRSNSNMR
+248 GAALRSNSNMR

-265 YAPDIS
+265 YVPDIS

-282 KQNGYTVYSKMVPA
+282 KQNGYTVYSKMIPA
-296 GPYRLDDLRPMGNGD
+296 GPYRLDDLRPMRNGD
-311 LVVTVEDESGNK
+311 LVVTVEDESGYK

-337 RPGEFQYNVAVGKK
+337 RPGEFQYNVAMGKK

-356 LDKAFHSDTDLFWL
+356 LDKAFHSDSGLFWL

-397 GVTQMLGGLGALSLS
+397 GVTQMLGGLGAVSLS
-412 ANVSKASYDNGEV
+412 ANVSKASYDNGEE
-425 KTGESFSAKYA
+425 KSGQSFSVKYA

-460 ADFNPKDIWRYARYG
+460 AEFNPKDIWRYG
-475 GQRSRYEARLSHRF
+475 NQKSRYEARLSHRF

-495 GSYWRQDYWMREGTD
+495 GSYWRQDYWMREGSD

-515 SFSTSVFDSVS
+515 SLSTSVFDSVS

-540 KADYAVSLSLSVP
+540 KADYSVSLSLSVP

-580 VSAMPTERLNYSLSA
+580 VSAMPTDRFNYSLSA
-595 NAGSKGERGASASA
+595 NAGSKGDRGASASA
-609 SYAFDAIQTNL
+609 SYAFDAIQTNM

-628 HGNSQTSFSGS
+628 HGSSQTSFSGS
-639 VSGSVLGTSET
+639 VSGSVLGTTET
-650 GPLFTK
+650 GLLFTK

-670 EGISVNGSMPTNRD
+670 EGVSVNGSMPTNSD

-708 DMEFETTSYNV
+708 NMEFETTSYNV

-777 LAEPEAVSV
+777 LAEPKTVSV
-786 NIGDGKQCRFSVAGL
+786 NTGDGKQCRFSMAGL
-801 KANTNKVQEVRC
+801 KANTNKVQEIRC

>member
-1 MLSMRIYSEMKQRR
+1 MKLKRFPRI
-15 LFKLSLLALSIYSH
+15 SLLALSIWYSH
-29 FSVATELNLDFIQGT
+29 FSLADELNLDFIQGV
-44 SVIPSIMK
+44 SVIPSILK
-52 TDTALPAGHYV
+52 NDANYPEGQYI
-63 VDVLV
+63 VDVAV
-68 NNERTGRAN
+68 NKERTGRTDLN
-77 IVITEEDEKNNR
+77 ISKEDEQNNM
-89 LCLSSEWLD
+89 LCFTPEWLEK
-98 NAGVMMKKDAYY
+98 AGVLLNADAYQ
-110 DVFDKEKQCYVLT
+110 DVFDEGKGCYVLAKK
-123 RNPHTKVDFD
+123 PHTLIDFD
-133 YGAQTLKFNI
+133 YGAQALNFNI

-157 DYGVNGGRLKYYSNF
+157 DYGVNGGRLKYYGNF
-172 NKNVHDD
+172 NKTVHDD
-179 VNAFGNF
+179 FNAFGNLNA
-186 DGAINLG
+186 AINMG
-193 RWVLSSNMNVSHE
+193 RWVLSSNTNVSYS
-206 RDKTEFTSSDLTMS
+206 DNKTEFTSSDLTLS

-248 GAAIRSNSNMR
+248 GAALRSNSNMR
-259 PWESRG
+259 PWDARG

-271 GIASTPSRITV
+271 GVAPTPSRITV

-311 LVVTVEDESGNK
+311 LVVIVEDESGNK

-337 RPGEFQYNVAVGKK
+337 RPGEFQYNVAMGKK

-356 LDKAFHSDTDLFWL
+356 LDKAFHSDTGLFWL
-370 GSLDYGFS
+370 GSLDYGFT

-385 FILNDDYQAGGL
+385 AILNENYQSGGL
-397 GVTQMLGGLGALSLS
+397 GVTQMLGGLGAVSLS
-412 ANVSKASYDNGEV
+412 ANVSKARYDNGEE
-425 KTGESFSAKYA
+425 KTGQSFSAKYA
-436 KSFTDRTD
+436 KNFSDKTD

-475 GQRSRYEARLSHRF
+475 GQRSRYEARLSQRF

-495 GSYWRQDYWMREGTD
+495 GSYWWQDYWMREGHDAGGTV
-510 TGSTL
+510 SM
-515 SFSTSVFDSVS
+515 STSVFDSVS
-526 VFLNGSYSKYAWSD
+526 LFLNGSYSKYAWSD
-540 KADYAVSLSLSVP
+540 KADYSVSLSVSVP

-565 SVGYTRTGGTTFNTS
+565 SVGYTRTGGTTFNSS
-580 VSAMPTERLNYSLSA
+580 VSATPTDRFNYSLGA
-595 NAGSKGERGASASA
+595 NAGSKGDRGASASA
-609 SYAFDAIQTNL
+609 SYAFDAIQTNM
-620 GVSRSYNK
+620 GVSRSYSK
-628 HGNSQTSFSGS
+628 RGNSQTSFSGS

-670 EGISVNGSMPTNRD
+670 EGVSVNGSMPTNSD

-708 DMEFETTSYNV
+708 NMEFETTSYNV

-747 GNYLTGGDAKTEQG
+747 GNDLTGGDAKTELG

-777 LAEPEAVSV
+777 LAEPKTVSV
-786 NIGDGKQCRFSVAGL
+786 DTGDGKQCRFSMAGL
-801 KANTNKVQEVRC
+801 KANINKVQEVRC

>member
-1 MLSMRIYSEMKQRR
+1 MKQHRI
-15 LFKLSLLALSIYSH
+15 FKLSLLVLSIYSH
-29 FSVATELNLDFIQGT
+29 FSVATELNLAFVQGI
-44 SVIPSIMK
+44 SVIPSILK
-52 TDTALPAGHYV
+52 TDISLPTGQYV

-68 NNERTGRAN
+68 NNERAGRMN
-77 IVITEEDEKNNR
+77 LVITEEDEKNNS
-89 LCLSSEWLD
+89 LCLSPEWLD
-98 NAGVMMKKDAYY
+98 NAGVMIKKDAYDDDY
-110 DVFDKEKQCYVLT
+110 DKEKQCYVLT

-143 PQAYLLSKTDPARW
+143 PQAYVLNKNDPARW
-157 DYGVNGGRLKYYSNF
+157 DYGVNGGRLKYYGNF

-186 DGAINLG
+186 DAAINLG
-193 RWVLSSNMNVSHE
+193 RWVLSSNMNVSHD
-206 RDKTEFTSSDLTMS
+206 RNKTEFTSSDLTLS

-248 GAAIRSNSNMR
+248 GAALRSNSNMR

-271 GIASTPSRITV
+271 GIAPTPSRITV

-311 LVVTVEDESGNK
+311 LVVTVEDESGHK
-323 TEQVYPVTTLPTLL
+323 TEQVYPVTTLPSLL
-337 RPGEFQYNVAVGKK
+337 RPGEFRYNLAAGKK

-356 LDKAFHSDTDLFWL
+356 LDKAFDSDTGLFWL

-412 ANVSKASYDNGEV
+412 ANVSKASYDNGEE
-425 KTGESFSAKYA
+425 KNGQNFSAKYA

-475 GQRSRYEARLSHRF
+475 SQRSRYEARLSHRF

-495 GSYWRQDYWMREGTD
+495 GSYWWQDYWMREGHD

-540 KADYAVSLSLSVP
+540 KADYSVSLSVSVP

-565 SVGYTRTGGTTFNTS
+565 SVGYTRNGGATFNTS
-580 VSAMPTERLNYSLSA
+580 VSATPTDRFNYSLA
-595 NAGSKGERGASASA
+595 TNAGSKGDRGASASA
-609 SYAFDAIQTNL
+609 SYAFDSIQTNF
-620 GVSRSYNK
+620 GVSRSYSK
-628 HGNSQTSFSGS
+628 QGYSQTSFSGS
-639 VSGSVLGTSET
+639 VSGSVLGTTET

-670 EGISVNGSMPTNRD
+670 KGVSVNGSMPTNSD

-719 VPTEKA
+719 VPTEGA

-777 LAEPEAVSV
+777 LAEPKMVSV
-786 NIGDGKQCRFSVAGL
+786 NTGDGKQCRFSIAGL

>member
-1 MLSMRIYSEMKQRR
+1 MKLKRSP
-15 LFKLSLLALSIYSH
+15 KISLLALSIWYSH
-29 FSVATELNLDFIQGT
+29 FSFADELNLDFVQGV
-44 SVIPSIMK
+44 SVIPSILK
-52 TDTALPAGHYV
+52 SDANYPEGQYI
-63 VDVLV
+63 VDVVV
-68 NNERTGRAN
+68 NKEHTGRIGLN
-77 IVITEEDEKNNR
+77 ISKEDEQHNT
-89 LCLSSEWLD
+89 LCFSPEWLEK
-98 NAGVMMKKDAYY
+98 AGVMLNTGAYQE
-110 DVFDKEKQCYVLT
+110 VFDEGKGCYILAKKS
-123 RNPHTKVDFD
+123 HTLIDFD
-133 YGAQTLKFNI
+133 YGAQTLNFNI
-143 PQAYLLSKTDPARW
+143 PQAYLLSKTDPSRW
-157 DYGVNGGRLKYYSNF
+157 DYGVNGGRLKYYGNF

-186 DGAINLG
+186 DAVINLG
-193 RWVLSSNMNVSHE
+193 RWVLSSNMNVSHNK
-206 RDKTEFTSSDLTMS
+206 DKTEFTSSDLTLS

-225 VQGDLLLGKSQ
+225 LQGDLLLGKSQ

-248 GAAIRSNSNMR
+248 GAALRSNSNMLS
-259 PWESRG
+259 WESRG

-337 RPGEFQYNVAVGKK
+337 RPGEFQYNLAAGKK

-356 LDKAFHSDTDLFWL
+356 LDKAFHSDTGLFWL

-460 ADFNPKDIWRYARYG
+460 ADFNPKDVWRYG
-475 GQRSRYEARLSHRF
+475 NQKSRYEARLSHRF

-495 GSYWRQDYWMREGTD
+495 GSWWHQDYWMRDGHD
-510 TGSTL
+510 SGSTVSL
-515 SFSTSVFDSVS
+515 STSVFDSVS

-540 KADYAVSLSLSVP
+540 KADYSVSLSLSVP

-565 SVGYTRTGGTTFNTS
+565 SVGYTRNGGTTFNTN
-580 VSAMPTERLNYSLSA
+580 VSATPTERFNYSLSA
-595 NAGSKGERGASASA
+595 NAGSKGNRGASASA
-609 SYAFDAIQTNL
+609 SYAFDAIQTNVGL
-620 GVSRSYNK
+620 SRSYSK

-656 ESSDTVGI
+656 ESADTVGI

-670 EGISVNGSMPTNRD
+670 EGVSVNGSMPTDSN

-689 WLSEYSENSINI
+689 WLSEYAENSINI

-708 DMEFETTSYNV
+708 NMEFETTSYNV

-777 LAEPEAVSV
+777 LAEPKTVSV
-786 NIGDGKQCRFSVAGL
+786 NAGDGKQCRFSMAGL

>member
-1 MLSMRIYSEMKQRR
+1 MKLKR
-15 LFKLSLLALSIYSH
+15 FPEISLLALSIWYSH
-29 FSVATELNLDFIQGT
+29 FSLADELNLDFIQGV
-44 SVIPSIMK
+44 SVIPSILK
-52 TDTALPAGHYV
+52 NDANYPEGQYI
-63 VDVLV
+63 VDVAV
-68 NNERTGRAN
+68 NKERTGRTDLN
-77 IVITEEDEKNNR
+77 ISKEDEQNNM
-89 LCLSSEWLD
+89 LCFTPEWLEK
-98 NAGVMMKKDAYY
+98 AGVLLNADAYQ
-110 DVFDKEKQCYVLT
+110 DVFDEGKGCYVLAKK
-123 RNPHTKVDFD
+123 PHTLIDFD
-133 YGAQTLKFNI
+133 YGAQALNFNI

-157 DYGVNGGRLKYYSNF
+157 DYGVNGGRLKYYGNF
-172 NKNVHDD
+172 NKTVHNDF
-179 VNAFGNF
+179 NAFGNF
-186 DGAINLG
+186 DAAINMG
-193 RWVLSSNMNVSHE
+193 RWVLSSNMNVSHS
-206 RDKTEFTSSDLTMS
+206 DNKTEFTSSDLTLS

-248 GAAIRSNSNMR
+248 GAALRSNSNMR

-271 GIASTPSRITV
+271 GVAPTPSRITV

-356 LDKAFHSDTDLFWL
+356 LDKAFHSDTGLFWL
-370 GSLDYGFS
+370 GSLDYGFT

-385 FILNDDYQAGGL
+385 AILNENYQSGGL
-397 GVTQMLGGLGALSLS
+397 GVTQMLGGLGAVSLS
-412 ANVSKASYDNGEV
+412 ANVSKARYDNGEE
-425 KTGESFSAKYA
+425 KTGQSFSAKYA

-475 GQRSRYEARLSHRF
+475 GQRSRYEARLSQRF

-495 GSYWRQDYWMREGTD
+495 GSYWWQDYWMREGHDAGGTV
-510 TGSTL
+510 SM
-515 SFSTSVFDSVS
+515 STSVFDSVS
-526 VFLNGSYSKYAWSD
+526 LFLNGSYSKYAWSD
-540 KADYAVSLSLSVP
+540 KADYSVSLSVSVP

-565 SVGYTRTGGTTFNTS
+565 SVGYTRTGGTTFNSS
-580 VSAMPTERLNYSLSA
+580 VSATPTDRFNYSLGA
-595 NAGSKGERGASASA
+595 NAGSKGDRGASASA
-609 SYAFDAIQTNL
+609 SYAFDAIQTNM

-670 EGISVNGSMPTNRD
+670 EGVSVNGSMPTNSD

-708 DMEFETTSYNV
+708 NMEFETTSYNV

-777 LAEPEAVSV
+777 LAEPKMVSV
-786 NIGDGKQCRFSVAGL
+786 NTGDGKQCRFSMAGL

>member
-1 MLSMRIYSEMKQRR
+1 MRTRY
-15 LFKLSLLALSIYSH
+15 LFKLSLLALSISSH
-29 FSVATELNLDFIQGT
+29 FCAATELNLDFVQGT
-44 SVIPSIMK
+44 SVIPSILK
-52 TDTALPAGHYV
+52 TDSALPAGQYI

-68 NNERTGRAN
+68 NNERTGRVN
-77 IVITEEDEKNNR
+77 LVITGEDEKNNH
-89 LCLSSEWLD
+89 LCLSPEWLD
-98 NAGVMMKKDAYY
+98 NAGVMIKKDAY
-110 DVFDKEKQCYVLT
+110 DDAFDKEKQCYILT
-123 RNPHTKVDFD
+123 SNSHTKVDFD
-133 YGAQTLKFNI
+133 YGAQALKFNI
-143 PQAYLLSKTDPARW
+143 PQAYLLTKTDPARW
-157 DYGVNGGRLKYYSNF
+157 DYGVNGGRLKYYGNF

-179 VNAFGNF
+179 VSAFGNF
-186 DGAINLG
+186 EAAINLG

-206 RDKTEFTSSDLTMS
+206 RNKTELSSSDLTLS

-248 GAAIRSNSNMR
+248 GAALRSNSNMR

-271 GIASTPSRITV
+271 GIAPTPSRITV

-311 LVVTVEDESGNK
+311 LVVVVEDESGNK

-351 NNSNE
+351 NNTNE
-356 LDKAFHSDTDLFWL
+356 LDKAFHSDTGQFWL

-378 TTTLNSA
+378 TTTLNLA
-385 FILNDDYQAGGL
+385 FIMNDDYQAGGL

-412 ANVSKASYDNGEV
+412 ANVSKASYDNGEE
-425 KTGESFSAKYA
+425 KTGESFSIKYA
-436 KSFTDRTD
+436 KSFTDSTD

-453 SKGYVEF
+453 NKGYIEF
-460 ADFNPKDIWRYARYG
+460 ADFNPQQNWLYSNKK
-475 GQRSRYEARLSHRF
+475 SRYEARLSHRF
-489 DGTYLS
+489 EGTYLS
-495 GSYWRQDYWMREGTD
+495 ASYWWQDRWMNEGHD
-510 TGSTL
+510 AGSTL
-515 SFSTSVFDSVS
+515 SLSTSFDKLS

-540 KADYAVSLSLSVP
+540 KADYSVSLSLSIP
-553 FDLKGTRHYSSN
+553 FDLKGVNHYSSN
-565 SVGYTRTGGTTFNTS
+565 SVGYNRTGGTTFNTS
-580 VSAMPTERLNYSLSA
+580 VSAMPTDRFNYSLSA
-595 NAGSKGERGASASA
+595 NAGSKGDRGASASA
-609 SYAFDAIQTNL
+609 SYAFDTIQTNM
-620 GVSRSYNK
+620 GVSRSYSK
-628 HGNSQTSFSGS
+628 QGNGRTSFSGS
-639 VSGSVLGTSET
+639 VSGSVLGTTQT
-650 GPLFTK
+650 GLIFTK

-670 EGISVNGSMPTNRD
+670 EGVSVNGSMPTNSD

-708 DMEFETTSYNV
+708 DMEFETTSFNV

-738 YILRVKDAQ
+738 YILRVKDTQ
-747 GNYLTGGDAKTEQG
+747 GNYLTGGDARTEQG

-777 LAEPEAVSV
+777 LAEPKTVSV
-786 NIGDGKQCRFSVAGL
+786 DTGAGKQCRFSMAGL

>member
-1 MLSMRIYSEMKQRR
+1 MKKRYI
-15 LFKLSLLALSIYSH
+15 FKLSLLALSICSQ
-29 FSVATELNLDFIQGT
+29 FSVATELNLDFIHGI
-44 SVIPSIMK
+44 SAIPSILK
-52 TDTALPAGHYV
+52 TDTTLPAGQYV

-77 IVITEEDEKNNR
+77 LVITEEDEKNNH
-89 LCLSSEWLD
+89 LCLSHEWLD
-98 NAGVMMKKDAYY
+98 SAGVMMKKDAYDY
-110 DVFDKEKQCYVLT
+110 AFDREKQCYVLT
-123 RNPHTKVDFD
+123 RNSHTKVDFD

-157 DYGVNGGRLKYYSNF
+157 DYGLNGGRLKYYTNF
-172 NKNVHDD
+172 NKNVYDD
-179 VNAFGNF
+179 VNVFGNL
-186 DGAINLG
+186 DATINLG
-193 RWVLSSNMNVSHE
+193 RWVLSSNMNMSHD
-206 RDKTEFTSSDLTMS
+206 RDKTEITSSDLTLS

-248 GAAIRSNSNMR
+248 GVALRSNSNMR

-265 YAPDIS
+265 YAPGIT

-296 GPYRLDDLRPMGNGD
+296 GPYRLDDLRPMGNGE

-351 NNSNE
+351 NNNNE
-356 LDKAFHSDTDLFWL
+356 LDKAFHSDTGLFWL

-385 FILNDDYQAGGL
+385 FILNDDYQAAGL
-397 GVTQMLGGLGALSLS
+397 GGTQMLGGLGALSLS
-412 ANVSKASYDNGEV
+412 ANMSKASYDNGEV

-460 ADFNPKDIWRYARYG
+460 ADFNPKDIWSYARYG

-526 VFLNGSYSKYAWSD
+526 VFLNGAYSKYAWSD
-540 KADYAVSLSLSVP
+540 
-553 FDLKGTRHYSSN
+553 
-565 SVGYTRTGGTTFNTS
+565 
-580 VSAMPTERLNYSLSA
+580 
-595 NAGSKGERGASASA
+595 
-609 SYAFDAIQTNL
+609 
-620 GVSRSYNK
+620 
-628 HGNSQTSFSGS
+628 
-639 VSGSVLGTSET
+639 
-650 GPLFTK
+650 
-656 ESSDTVGI
+656 
-664 VSIPGV
+664 
-670 EGISVNGSMPTNRD
+670 
-684 GNTVV
+684 
-689 WLSEYSENSINI
+689 
-701 NMDNVPD
+701 
-708 DMEFETTSYNV
+708 
-719 VPTEKA
+719 
-725 MVYRKFGFENVLR
+725 
-738 YILRVKDAQ
+738 
-747 GNYLTGGDAKTEQG
+747 
-761 LNAGF
+761 
-766 ISNNGVLLMNM
+766 
-777 LAEPEAVSV
+777 
-786 NIGDGKQCRFSVAGL
+786 
-801 KANTNKVQEVRC
+801 
-813 E
+813 

>member
-1 MLSMRIYSEMKQRR
+1 MKLKR
-15 LFKLSLLALSIYSH
+15 FPEISLLALSIWYSH
-29 FSVATELNLDFIQGT
+29 FSLADELNLDFIQGV
-44 SVIPSIMK
+44 SVIPSILK
-52 TDTALPAGHYV
+52 NDANYPEGQYI
-63 VDVLV
+63 VDVAV
-68 NNERTGRAN
+68 NKERTGRTDLN
-77 IVITEEDEKNNR
+77 ISKEDEQNNM
-89 LCLSSEWLD
+89 LCFTPEWLEK
-98 NAGVMMKKDAYY
+98 AGVLLNTDAYQ
-110 DVFDKEKQCYVLT
+110 DVFDEGKGCYVLAKK
-123 RNPHTKVDFD
+123 PHTLIDFD
-133 YGAQTLKFNI
+133 YGAQALNFNI

-157 DYGVNGGRLKYYSNF
+157 DYGVNGGRLKYYGDF
-172 NKNVHDD
+172 NKTVHNDF
-179 VNAFGNF
+179 NAFGNF
-186 DGAINLG
+186 DAAINMG
-193 RWVLSSNMNVSHE
+193 RWVLSSNMNVSHS
-206 RDKTEFTSSDLTMS
+206 DNKTEFTSSELTLS

-248 GAAIRSNSNMR
+248 GVALRSNSNMR

-271 GIASTPSRITV
+271 GVAPTPSRITV
-282 KQNGYTVYSKMVPA
+282 KQNGYTVYSKMIPA

-311 LVVTVEDESGNK
+311 LVVIVEDESGNK

-356 LDKAFHSDTDLFWL
+356 LDKAFHSDTGLFWL
-370 GSLDYGFS
+370 GSLDYGFT

-385 FILNDDYQAGGL
+385 AILNENYQSGGL
-397 GVTQMLGGLGALSLS
+397 GVTQMLGGLGAVSLS
-412 ANVSKASYDNGEV
+412 ANVSKARYDNGEE
-425 KTGESFSAKYA
+425 KTGQSFSAKYA
-436 KSFTDRTD
+436 KSFSDKTD

-460 ADFNPKDIWRYARYG
+460 ADFDPKDTWFYG
-475 GQRSRYEARLSHRF
+475 NRKSRYEARVSHRF

-495 GSYWRQDYWMREGTD
+495 GSYWWQDYWMRDGHD
-510 TGSTL
+510 SGSTVSL
-515 SFSTSVFDSVS
+515 STSVFDSVS
-526 VFLNGSYSKYAWSD
+526 LFLNGSHSKYAWTDKSD
-540 KADYAVSLSLSVP
+540 YSVSLSMSVP
-553 FDLKGTRHYSSN
+553 FDLKGTRYYSSN
-565 SVGYTRTGGTTFNTS
+565 SVGRTRNGGTTFNTS
-580 VSAMPTERLNYSLSA
+580 VSATPTDRFNYSLSA
-595 NAGSKGERGASASA
+595 DASSKGNRGASASA
-609 SYAFDAIQTNL
+609 SYAFDAIQTNVGL
-620 GVSRSYNK
+620 SRSYSK

-656 ESSDTVGI
+656 ESADTVGI

-670 EGISVNGSMPTNRD
+670 EGVSVNGSMPTDSN

-689 WLSEYSENSINI
+689 WLSEYAENSINI

-708 DMEFETTSYNV
+708 NMEFETTSYKV
-719 VPTEKA
+719 VPTERA

-738 YILRVKDAQ
+738 YILRVKDSQ
-747 GNYLTGGDAKTEQG
+747 GNYLTGGDARTEQG

-777 LAEPEAVSV
+777 LAEPKSVSV
-786 NIGDGKQCRFSVAGL
+786 NTRNGKQCRFSMAGL

>member
-1 MLSMRIYSEMKQRR
+1 MKQRR

-29 FSVATELNLDFIQGT
+29 FSVATELNLNFIQRT

-52 TDTALPAGHYV
+52 TDTALPAGQYI

-68 NNERTGRAN
+68 NNARTGRASL
-77 IVITEEDEKNNR
+77 VITEEDEKNNH
-89 LCLSSEWLD
+89 LCLSPEWLD
-98 NAGVMMKKDAYY
+98 NAGVMMKKDVYN
-110 DVFDKEKQCYVLT
+110 DSFEKEKQCYILT
-123 RNPHTKVDFD
+123 RNSHTKVDFD

-157 DYGVNGGRLKYYSNF
+157 DYGVNGGRLKYYGNF

-179 VNAFGNF
+179 VNAFGNL
-186 DGAINLG
+186 DVATNLG
-193 RWVLSSNMNVSHE
+193 RWVLSSNMNVSNY
-206 RDKTEFTSSDLTMS
+206 RDKTEFTSSDLTLS

-225 VQGDLLLGKSQ
+225 LQGDLLLGKSQ

-259 PWESRG
+259 SWESRG

-271 GIASTPSRITV
+271 GLASTPSRITV
-282 KQNGYTVYSKMVPA
+282 KQNGYTVYSKIVPA

-311 LVVTVEDESGNK
+311 LVVTVEDENGNK
-323 TEQVYPVTTLPTLL
+323 NEQVYPVTILPTLL
-337 RPGEFQYNVAVGKK
+337 RPGEFKYNVAVGKK
-351 NNSNE
+351 NSSNE
-356 LDKAFHSDTDLFWL
+356 LDKAFHSNTGLFWL
-370 GSLDYGFS
+370 GSLDYGLP

-397 GVTQMLGGLGALSLS
+397 SVTQMLGRLGALSLS
-412 ANVSKASYDNGEV
+412 ANLSKACYDNGEV
-425 KTGESFSAKYA
+425 KTGKSFSAKYA

-453 SKGYVEF
+453 SNGYVEF
-460 ADFNPKDIWRYARYG
+460 SDFNPKDIWRYSN
-475 GQRSRYEARLSHRF
+475 QKSRYEARLSHRF
-489 DGTYLS
+489 GSTYLS

-510 TGSTL
+510 IGSTL

-526 VFLNGSYSKYAWSD
+526 LFLNGSYSRYDWSD
-540 KADYAVSLSLSVP
+540 KADYSVSLSLSVP
-553 FDLKGTRHYSSN
+553 FNLKGIRHYSSN
-565 SVGYTRTGGTTFNTS
+565 SMGYNRTGGTTFNTS
-580 VSAMPTERLNYSLSA
+580 VFATPTDRFNYSLSA
-595 NAGSKGERGASASA
+595 NADSKGHRGSSASA
-609 SYAFDAIQTNL
+609 SYAFDVIQTNM
-620 GVSRSYNK
+620 GISRSYNK
-628 HGNSQTSFSGS
+628 YGNSQSSFSGS
-639 VSGSVLGTSET
+639 VSGSILGISET

-670 EGISVNGSMPTNRD
+670 EGVSVNGSMPTNSD

-689 WLSEYSENSINI
+689 WLSEYSENNINI

-708 DMEFETTSYNV
+708 SMEFETTSYNV

-738 YILRVKDAQ
+738 YILRVKNAQ

-777 LAEPEAVSV
+777 LAEPKTVSV
-786 NIGDGKQCRFSVAGL
+786 DMGDSKQCRFSMRGL
-801 KANTNKVQEVRC
+801 KANTNKVQEVLC

>member
-1 MLSMRIYSEMKQRR
+1 MKQRR

-44 SVIPSIMK
+44 SVIPSILK
-52 TDTALPAGHYV
+52 TDTALPAGQYV

-77 IVITEEDEKNNR
+77 LVITEADEKNNS
-89 LCLSSEWLD
+89 LCLSPEWLD
-98 NAGVMMKKDAYY
+98 NAGVMMKQDAY
-110 DVFDKEKQCYVLT
+110 DEAFDKEEQCYVLT
-123 RNPHTKVDFD
+123 RNPHTKVAFD

-157 DYGVNGGRLKYYSNF
+157 DYGVNGGRLKYYGNF
-172 NKNVHDD
+172 NKTVHNDM
-179 VNAFGNF
+179 NAFGNL
-186 DGAINLG
+186 DATINLG
-193 RWVLSSNMNVSHE
+193 RWVLSSNMNVSHV
-206 RDKTEFTSSDLTMS
+206 RDKTEFTSSDLTLS
-220 TAISQ
+220 KAISQ
-225 VQGDLLLGKSQ
+225 VQGDLFLGKSQ

-248 GAAIRSNSNMR
+248 GAALRSNSNMR

-265 YAPDIS
+265 YALDIS
-271 GIASTPSRITV
+271 GVAPTPSRITV

-311 LVVTVEDESGNK
+311 LVVIVEDESGNK

-337 RPGEFQYNVAVGKK
+337 RPGEFQYNVAMGKK

-356 LDKAFHSDTDLFWL
+356 LDKAFHSDTGLFWL

-397 GVTQMLGGLGALSLS
+397 GGTQMLGGLGALSLS
-412 ANVSKASYDNGEV
+412 ANVSKASYDNGEE
-425 KTGESFSAKYA
+425 KSGQSFSVKYA

-460 ADFNPKDIWRYARYG
+460 AEFNPKDIWRYG
-475 GQRSRYEARLSHRF
+475 NQKSRYEARLSHRF

-495 GSYWRQDYWMREGTD
+495 GSYWRQDYWMRDGHD

-515 SFSTSVFDSVS
+515 SFSTSVFDSMS
-526 VFLNGSYSKYAWSD
+526 LFLNGSYSKYAWSD
-540 KADYAVSLSLSVP
+540 KADYSISLSVSVP
-553 FDLKGTRHYSSN
+553 FDLKGPRHYSSN

-580 VSAMPTERLNYSLSA
+580 VSAMQTERFNYSLSA
-595 NAGSKGERGASASA
+595 NAGSKGDRGASASA
-609 SYAFDAIQTNL
+609 SYAFDAIQTNM
-620 GVSRSYNK
+620 GVSRSYNR

-670 EGISVNGSMPTNRD
+670 EGVSVNSSMPTNSD

-747 GNYLTGGDAKTEQG
+747 GNYLTGGDANTEQG

-777 LAEPEAVSV
+777 LAEPKTVSV
-786 NIGDGKQCRFSVAGL
+786 NTGDGKQCRFSMAGL
-801 KANTNKVQEVRC
+801 NANTNKVQEVRC

>member
-1 MLSMRIYSEMKQRR
+1 M
-15 LFKLSLLALSIYSH
+15 
-29 FSVATELNLDFIQGT
+29 
-44 SVIPSIMK
+44 
-52 TDTALPAGHYV
+52 
-63 VDVLV
+63 
-68 NNERTGRAN
+68 
-77 IVITEEDEKNNR
+77 
-89 LCLSSEWLD
+89 
-98 NAGVMMKKDAYY
+98 
-110 DVFDKEKQCYVLT
+110 
-123 RNPHTKVDFD
+123 
-133 YGAQTLKFNI
+133 
-143 PQAYLLSKTDPARW
+143 
-157 DYGVNGGRLKYYSNF
+157 
-172 NKNVHDD
+172 
-179 VNAFGNF
+179 
-186 DGAINLG
+186 
-193 RWVLSSNMNVSHE
+193 
-206 RDKTEFTSSDLTMS
+206 
-220 TAISQ
+220 
-225 VQGDLLLGKSQ
+225 
-236 TRTELF
+236 
-242 SDFNFY
+242 
-248 GAAIRSNSNMR
+248 
-259 PWESRG
+259 
-265 YAPDIS
+265 
-271 GIASTPSRITV
+271 
-282 KQNGYTVYSKMVPA
+282 
-296 GPYRLDDLRPMGNGD
+296 
-311 LVVTVEDESGNK
+311 
-323 TEQVYPVTTLPTLL
+323 
-337 RPGEFQYNVAVGKK
+337 GKK

-356 LDKAFHSDTDLFWL
+356 LDKAFHSDTGLFWL

-397 GVTQMLGGLGALSLS
+397 GGTQMLGGLGALSLS
-412 ANVSKASYDNGEV
+412 ANVSKASYDNGEE
-425 KTGESFSAKYA
+425 KSGQSFSVKYA

-460 ADFNPKDIWRYARYG
+460 AEFNPKDIWRYG
-475 GQRSRYEARLSHRF
+475 NQKSRYEARLSHRF

-495 GSYWRQDYWMREGTD
+495 GSYWRQDYWMRDGHD

-515 SFSTSVFDSVS
+515 SFSTSVFDSMS
-526 VFLNGSYSKYAWSD
+526 LFLNGSYSKYAWSD
-540 KADYAVSLSLSVP
+540 KADYSVSLSVSVP
-553 FDLKGTRHYSSN
+553 FDLKGPRHYSSN

-580 VSAMPTERLNYSLSA
+580 MSAMPTDRFNYSLSA
-595 NAGSKGERGASASA
+595 NAGSKGDRGASASA
-609 SYAFDAIQTNL
+609 SYAFDAIQTNM
-620 GVSRSYNK
+620 GVSRSYNR

-670 EGISVNGSMPTNRD
+670 EGVSVNSSMPTNSD

-747 GNYLTGGDAKTEQG
+747 GNYLTGGDANTEQG

-777 LAEPEAVSV
+777 LAEPKTVSV
-786 NIGDGKQCRFSVAGL
+786 NTGDGKQCRFSMAGL

>member
-1 MLSMRIYSEMKQRR
+1 MKQRR
-15 LFKLSLLALSIYSH
+15 LFKLSLLALSMYSH
-29 FSVATELNLDFIQGT
+29 FSVSTELNLDFIQGT
-44 SVIPSIMK
+44 SVIPSILK
-52 TDTALPAGHYV
+52 TDTTLPAGQYV

-68 NNERTGRAN
+68 NNERTKRAN
-77 IVITEEDEKNNR
+77 LVITEEDETNDS
-89 LCLSSEWLD
+89 LCLTPEWLD
-98 NAGVMMKKDAYY
+98 NAGVMMKKNAY
-110 DVFDKEKQCYVLT
+110 DGVFDKEKQCYVLT

-133 YGAQTLKFNI
+133 YGAQTLKFKI

-157 DYGVNGGRLKYYSNF
+157 DYSVNGGRLKYYGNF
-172 NKNVHDD
+172 NKTVHNDF
-179 VNAFGNF
+179 NAFGNL
-186 DGAINLG
+186 DAAINLG
-193 RWVLSSNMNVSHE
+193 RWVLSSNMNIS
-206 RDKTEFTSSDLTMS
+206 RSDNKTELTSSDLTLS

-248 GAAIRSNSNMR
+248 GAALRSNSNMR

-282 KQNGYTVYSKMVPA
+282 KQNGYTVYSRMVPA

-323 TEQVYPVTTLPTLL
+323 IEQIYPVTTLPTLL
-337 RPGEFQYNVAVGKK
+337 RPGDFQYNLAVGKK

-356 LDKAFHSDTDLFWL
+356 LDKAFHSDSGLFWL

-385 FILNDDYQAGGL
+385 FILNVDYQAGGL

-412 ANVSKASYDNGEV
+412 ANVSKASYDDGEV

-436 KSFTDRTD
+436 KSFSARTD

-460 ADFNPKDIWRYARYG
+460 VDFNPVDSWRRRG
-475 GQRSRYEARLSHRF
+475 GNQKSRYEARLSHRF
-489 DGTYLS
+489 DDTYLS
-495 GSYWRQDYWMREGTD
+495 GSYWRQDYWIREGHD
-510 TGSTL
+510 TGGTL
-515 SFSTSVFDSVS
+515 SLSTSFDGVS
-526 VFLNGSYSKYAWSD
+526 VFLNGTHSRYVWSD
-540 KADYAVSLSLSVP
+540 KADYSVSLNLSVP
-553 FDLKGTRHYSSN
+553 FDLKGTRNYSSN
-565 SVGYTRTGGTTFNTS
+565 SVGYTRTSGTTFNSS
-580 VSAMPTERLNYSLSA
+580 VSAMPTDRFNYSLSA
-595 NAGSKGERGASASA
+595 NAGSKGNRGASASA
-609 SYAFDAIQTNL
+609 SYAFDAIQTNM
-620 GVSRSYNK
+620 GVSRSYSK

-639 VSGSVLGTSET
+639 ISGSVLGTAET

-656 ESSDTVGI
+656 ESSGTVGI
-664 VSIPGV
+664 ISIPGV
-670 EGISVNGSMPTNRD
+670 KGVSVNSSMPTNSR

-708 DMEFETTSYNV
+708 NMEFETTSYKV
-719 VPTEKA
+719 VPTEGA

-777 LAEPEAVSV
+777 LAEPTSVSV
-786 NIGDGKQCRFSVAGL
+786 DTGDGKQCRFSMAGL